1 MTKRIVRLTES
12 DLEKIVR
19 RVIKESMGVGFMSGE
34 PNGLKIKK
42 METKE
47 QPLTG
52 AVTPDQQRE
61 VFNQNM
67 LTVNQ
72 KLPLDSKTLATMA
85 SKLNGIEKSLVGP
98 QFETALKGIWGDDL
112 MNSFNKSMATLG
124 YQLGQAGPYK
134 NMMSGRIFDNINS
147 IDNNYQTMFRVLT
160 ERTYQSKPYGYYLDF
175 NKRRAI
181 NFLYDYNNTY
191 GTGKKESDFKTKTEY
206 LHSLLIMTKTM

>member
-47 QPLTG
+47 QPIVSPT
-52 AVTPDQQRE
+52 APDQTKPLLDKS
-61 VFNQNM
+61 M
-67 LTVNQ
+67 LVINQ

-98 QFETALKGIWGDDL
+98 QFEAALAGVWSEEL
-112 MNSFNKSMATLG
+112 MDAFNK
-124 YQLGQAGPYK
+124 
-134 NMMSGRIFDNINS
+134 
-147 IDNNYQTMFRVLT
+147 
-160 ERTYQSKPYGYYLDF
+160 
-175 NKRRAI
+175 
-181 NFLYDYNNTY
+181 
-191 GTGKKESDFKTKTEY
+191 
-206 LHSLLIMTKTM
+206 

>member
-147 IDNNYQTMFRVLT
+147 IAAVSAMVNDLKLLRDGLT
-160 ERTYQSKPYGYYLDF
+160 YLAQVKAGMKVTPSDIIKQALENIKTYSQKNQLGL
-175 NKRRAI
+175 A
-181 NFLYDYNNTY
+181 
-191 GTGKKESDFKTKTEY
+191 
-206 LHSLLIMTKTM
+206 